1 VKPLRVRFLAGAEKE
16 LFGSADR
23 YNEVRPGLGDDFL
36 REVRAALEDIAEYP
50 IRWPTSGPANKRV
63 LSRFPFTIHY
73 RFDSE
78 VLTVVA
84 VAHQKRRP
92 FYWARR
98 R

>member
-1 VKPLRVRFLAGAEKE
+1 LLKGAEKE
-16 LFGSADR
+16 LYGSADR
-23 YNEVRPGLGDDFL
+23 YNEARPGLGDDFL
-36 REVRAALEDIAEYP
+36 REARAAIDELVEYP
-50 IRWPTSGPANKRV
+50 TRWPISGAARTRH
-63 LSRFPFTIHY
+63 LSRFPFSIRY

-92 FYWARR
+92 FYWTRR